1 MTRALRFELIKLWR
15 RRTVLIALA
24 VTTVFAVGSAALLL
38 AAAEPAPAA
47 TGKVRSGGGPG
58 LTVAELADAGGG
70 TRIFATSL
78 AFAGFFVLVTFT
90 GAMAAEFS
98 RGNVRAMVLRQPDR
112 LRLLAGKLAALLCS
126 AAVLLALAEVLG
138 WATARLL
145 AGSQDVDASRWTSAD
160 ALGAAAVDYG
170 TVLIWVTGYALL
182 GTALAVVVRSVPV
195 ALALGIAWAG
205 PFEHILADAWSGAN
219 AVFPGLLLEAFVA
232 GGRDDV
238 PAGQALATSAAYGL
252 VAATVAGLAF
262 TRRDVA

>member
-24 VTTVFAVGSAALLL
+24 VTTVFSVGSAALLL
-38 AAAEPAPAA
+38 ASAEPARPAN
-47 TGKVRSGGGPG
+47 GNVRSGGGPG
-58 LTVAELADAGGG
+58 LTLEELADAGGG
-70 TRIFATSL
+70 TQIFATSL

-90 GAMAAEFS
+90 AAMAAEFS
-98 RGNVRAMVLRQPDR
+98 RGNVRTMVLRQPDR
-112 LRLLAGKLAALLCS
+112 LRLLAGKLVALLAS

-138 WATARLL
+138 WTTARLL
-145 AGSQDVDASRWTSAD
+145 AGSSDVDASRWTSAD

-182 GTALAVVVRSVPV
+182 GTALAVVVRCVPV
-195 ALALGIAWAG
+195 ALAIGIAWAG

-238 PAGQALATSAAYGL
+238 TAGQALLTSAGYGL
-252 VAATVAGLAF
+252 LAAAVAGLAF